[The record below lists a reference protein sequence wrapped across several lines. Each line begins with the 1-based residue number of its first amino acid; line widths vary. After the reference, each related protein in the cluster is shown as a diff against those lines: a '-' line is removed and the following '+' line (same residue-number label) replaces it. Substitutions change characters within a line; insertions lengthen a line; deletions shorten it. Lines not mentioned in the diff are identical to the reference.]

1 MKINNGQINNLG
13 SHDGECSEEIAQS
26 GGLAGLGLPCGSQ
39 SRGSCRAR
47 RGQRRK
53 AHSRRR
59 RCRVKEPAG
68 GVSGASKGRTR
79 GSSAGMAEREGLGP
93 EWDLGRGGGPT
104 LRAGPVLTR

>member
-1 MKINNGQINNLG
+1 M
-13 SHDGECSEEIAQS
+13 
-26 GGLAGLGLPCGSQ
+26 
-39 SRGSCRAR
+39 
-47 RGQRRK
+47 
-53 AHSRRR
+53 
-59 RCRVKEPAG
+59 KEPAG